1 MTRSKATWIF
11 IFVMALTFIGFAG
24 RRSDSVRTLAAKPQA
39 PTNTVPDH
47 VTYRML
53 FHHVHVLQESATK
66 AEQQG
71 NYHSALAYRRAA
83 FAADAQLNEEQT
95 QALVRLAEACELAV
109 RSIDQRAKKIID
121 ARRQHFQKTGVVLP
135 PSELLEALEAERNR
149 TILFYR
155 DQLGASLGEKEWSRF
170 RGFVQERVVPNI
182 TTTGSSHNSRQ
193 EPSQAN

>member
-1 MTRSKATWIF
+1 MTISKPTCIV
-11 IFVMALTFIGFAG
+11 IFVVVLTVVGFAG

-39 PTNTVPDH
+39 ATNTVPDH

-95 QALVRLAEACELAV
+95 QALIRSAEACELAV
-109 RSIDQRAKKIID
+109 SSIDQRAKKIID
-121 ARRQHFQKTGVVLP
+121 ARRQHFQKSGVVLP
-135 PSELLEALEAERNR
+135 PSELLQALEAERNR

-155 DQLGASLGEKEWSRF
+155 DQLGAALGEKEWSRF

-182 TTTGSSHNSRQ
+182 TTTGPSHN
-193 EPSQAN
+193 

>member
-1 MTRSKATWIF
+1 MTRSKPTWIF
-11 IFVMALTFIGFAG
+11 IFVMSLTLVGFAG
-24 RRSDSVRTLAAKPQA
+24 PRSDSVRTLAAKPQA

-83 FAADAQLNEEQT
+83 FAADAQLNDEQT
-95 QALVRLAEACELAV
+95 QALVRTAEACELAV
-109 RSIDQRAKKIID
+109 NSIDQRAKKIID
-121 ARRQHFQKTGVVLP
+121 ARRQHFQKTGNVLP
-135 PSELLEALEAERNR
+135 PSELLESLQAERNR

-155 DQLGASLGEKEWSRF
+155 DQLGAALGEKEWTRF
-170 RGFVQERVVPNI
+170 RGFVQERVVPKI
-182 TTTGSSHNSRQ
+182 TTPGSSR
-193 EPSQAN
+193 

>member
-1 MTRSKATWIF
+1 MTRSKPTLIF
-11 IFVMALTFIGFAG
+11 IFVMALTLVGFAG

-39 PTNTVPDH
+39 PTNAVPDN
-47 VTYRML
+47 VIYRML
-53 FHHVHVLQESATK
+53 FHHVHVLEESATK

-83 FAADAQLNEEQT
+83 FAADPQLNEEQA
-95 QALVRLAEACELAV
+95 QALVRVAEACEV
-109 RSIDQRAKKIID
+109 VVSSIDQRAKKIID

-135 PSELLEALEAERNR
+135 PSELLQALEAERNR

-155 DQLGASLGEKEWSRF
+155 DQLGASLGDKEWARF

-182 TTTGSSHNSRQ
+182 TTTGSSH
-193 EPSQAN
+193 

>member
-1 MTRSKATWIF
+1 MIRSRAAWIF
-11 IFVMALTFIGFAG
+11 IFVLALMVVGFAG

-39 PTNTVPDH
+39 PTNTIPEH
-47 VTYRML
+47 VIYRML
-53 FHHVHVLQESATK
+53 FHHVHVLQESATE
-66 AEQQG
+66 AEQRG
-71 NYHSALAYRRAA
+71 NYHSALAYRRA

-95 QALVRLAEACELAV
+95 QTLARVAEACELAV
-109 RSIDQRAKKIID
+109 SSIDQRAKKIID
-121 ARRQHFQKTGVVLP
+121 ARRQHYKKTGVVLP

-182 TTTGSSHNSRQ
+182 TTTSSH
-193 EPSQAN
+193 